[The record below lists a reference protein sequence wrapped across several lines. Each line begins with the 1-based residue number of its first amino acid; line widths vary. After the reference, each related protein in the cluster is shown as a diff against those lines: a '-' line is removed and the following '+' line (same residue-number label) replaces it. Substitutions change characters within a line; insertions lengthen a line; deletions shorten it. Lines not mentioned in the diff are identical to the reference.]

1 MRTPPV
7 MILGLVL
14 SPAGFVL
21 ILVSTV
27 APAWRDVSN
36 IPTDA
41 LDTVLHQGLWEICRE
56 KESVRET
63 TCGVADVAYFQ
74 HQVLGL
80 SRGLMIAGLV
90 VTALG
95 VLLSS
100 LGVRCWTQ
108 HPNLAVSG
116 AGGVV
121 LGSGGADPGR
131 RVLVHGQAPGAAQL
145 RGRTVPQCGLQHR
158 PGLHRR
164 LPGDP
169 GGALPGLQLREA
181 VRTAEGEGQTVRSE
195 EEGSAT
201 PREALPAGDL
211 QPRPGGGYPRGVRP
225 LRPLGRGSIGTKRI
239 DRLLAGRR

>member
-121 LGSGGADPGR
+121 LGVGG
-131 RVLVHGQAPGAAQL
+131 VLTLIAVSWY
-145 RGRTVPQCGLQHR
+145 TDKLQ
-158 PGLHRR
+158 
-164 LPGDP
+164 
-169 GGALPGLQLREA
+169 ALPNSAAGQSLSVGYSIVLGFIGGCLEILGGLSLAFSFGKLCEQQRAKAKPYVQKKKEA
-181 VRTAEGEGQTVRSE
+181 QR
-195 EEGSAT
+195 
-201 PREALPAGDL
+201 PAKL
-211 QPRPGGGYPRGVRP
+211 YPRGISNPVQVVDIP
-225 LRPLGRGSIGTKRI
+225 AESAPSAPWDADL
-239 DRLLAGRR
+239 